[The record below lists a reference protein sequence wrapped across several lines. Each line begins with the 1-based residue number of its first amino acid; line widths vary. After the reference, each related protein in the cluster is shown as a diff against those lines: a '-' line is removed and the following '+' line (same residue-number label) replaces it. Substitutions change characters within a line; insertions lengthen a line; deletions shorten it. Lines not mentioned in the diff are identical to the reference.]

1 MNVRIGEDE
10 YASTP
15 VSYSHLGDTYA
26 TSLDIKILNL
36 KMFARALAG
45 LIDTLKTSNLHMTI
59 RCLGRSSVI
68 WTQSGLK
75 IEGKIHLKLYKFI
88 RTP

>member
-45 LIDTLKTSNLHMTI
+45 LVDTLKHQI
-59 RCLGRSSVI
+59 
-68 WTQSGLK
+68 
-75 IEGKIHLKLYKFI
+75 FI
-88 RTP
+88 